1 MNFSG
6 LVSLLA
12 TVVSR
17 LTAHD
22 HSGCQ
27 LTRNWWCRKP
37 TYQNMFSSCSSGPFC
52 PENLNFSQVLIWD
65 CNIWNMFDRWE
76 EFFSGTPKSTW
87 ITIKMCV

>member
-1 MNFSG
+1 LFKIEKKEDITAQMNFSG

-27 LTRNWWCRKP
+27 LTRN
-37 TYQNMFSSCSSGPFC
+37 
-52 PENLNFSQVLIWD
+52 
-65 CNIWNMFDRWE
+65 
-76 EFFSGTPKSTW
+76 
-87 ITIKMCV
+87 